1 MVLVIMLILC
11 TTYALGQVCMP
22 EGARDSVH
30 LHVLK
35 CVWANTTCVHDDD
48 GGSGLFY
55 VFEQLWE
62 KVNASIKKEA
72 KVTLYQLE
80 HVLTDLSTSW
90 PDG

>member
-22 EGARDSVH
+22 EGALDSVY

-48 GGSGLFY
+48 DGGGLLY
-55 VFEQLWE
+55 VFEQL
-62 KVNASIKKEA
+62 
-72 KVTLYQLE
+72 
-80 HVLTDLSTSW
+80 
-90 PDG
+90 

>member
-22 EGARDSVH
+22 EGARDSVY

-48 GGSGLFY
+48 GGGLLY
-55 VFEQLWE
+55 VFEQL
-62 KVNASIKKEA
+62 
-72 KVTLYQLE
+72 
-80 HVLTDLSTSW
+80 
-90 PDG
+90 